1 MNTSYPTG
9 GNFGSDFSTSSKTN
23 PCPVCGRTKDKD
35 CRISR
40 DTKLVLCHQNFNH
53 TKTKQPDLWHFKGE
67 TSDARCGVYVFKEK
81 TEKPIR
87 PAQTRYWEYPARDG
101 SRLVR
106 VVRVDDGKG
115 NKKFS
120 QERWDKGKKQWL
132 PGLGKDE
139 DVNKVARAS
148 IPVYRY
154 AEVRKAIANGE
165 TIFAVE
171 GEPCADLLWKL
182 GLAATTNIGGGG
194 KFTLTDSLD
203 LQDAKVI
210 VIVPDRDKKGIEH
223 ADKLAEYFPGAMWLY
238 PFPESR
244 AWENLP
250 EKGGLDIFDWIE
262 HEKLSASQIRAAIGE
277 KKVFKAPPQTVAK
290 VVSHPRFEAP
300 SLSDL
305 APKIDELLE
314 ADLRKSQL
322 QIKISELAQ
331 TYRLTPAEVWKIYRT
346 REEELE
352 QESDQEDTAAEVARI
367 LASKATSINLVEI
380 LPTPLAEAMM
390 MLATTLNL
398 KPEGYTLALFTQVS
412 TLLKASTSTM
422 LYPQTNFR
430 VCPNYFGAL
439 VAESSQK
446 KSPVVRAIISDP
458 MEKLKIASEQE
469 FEKAKIAYE
478 EELRQWKADK
488 EPDKGPMPK
497 PPAQKIYHFTTAT
510 GEGIAAQVGRLPQ
523 QSLLWV
529 ADELAG
535 AFKSANQY
543 RGGKGSDE
551 ENLLEYWSGGGSAVL
566 RVAGLAVNVRNVGLS
581 IFGNIQPKVLA
592 TFLGEGN
599 DDNGKFARF
608 DFVQQPLAAT
618 ELFEDAPSVDLT
630 PMLTALYERLD
641 ALPPQKFELD
651 KAARKLFIAYYNQCE
666 RDRAANLKQGMRSM
680 LGKAPEKVG
689 KLATILHCIHSAFH
703 GAEIS
708 PVIPIEII
716 RAAIKFVKYT
726 TDQALSL
733 NLEICE
739 PTALAPS
746 LAKIISLA
754 ERKGGMVSAR
764 DVGKAFDSKHR
775 PNGQKIREW
784 FKELVDLKYGET
796 TSKGQNITFTLSPH
810 SPVSPL
816 ASNQDTERLQDIP
829 TNKLPY
835 PHLSP
840 VSEKSGD
847 KWGYT
852 GDNPI
857 PTSKPLPD
865 KVLEPTGDSG
875 DTKTPSA
882 ENSET
887 LMMSCTTEI
896 SPEDAQKLQDIALIW
911 WPQYY
916 PGQLQSLVTQMY
928 GWNAPGAKYDVAVIA
943 NWLEGQDE
951 LIRDRITELE
961 SHPKRR

>member
-53 TKTKQPDLWHFKGE
+53 TKTKQLDLWHFKGE

-139 DVNKVARAS
+139 DVNKVVRAS

-223 ADKLAEYFPGAMWLY
+223 ADKLAEYFPGAIWLY

-262 HEKLSASQIRAAIGE
+262 HEKLSASQIIAAIGE
-277 KKVFKAPPQTVAK
+277 KKVFKAPPQAVAK

-367 LASKATSINLVEI
+367 LASKSTSINLVEI

-390 MLATTLNL
+390 TLATTLNL

-478 EELRQWKADK
+478 EELRQWKANK

-497 PPAQKIYHFTTAT
+497 PPVQKIYHFTTAT

-551 ENLLEYWSGGGSAVL
+551 ENLLEYWSSGGSAVL
-566 RVAGLAVNVRNVGLS
+566 RAAGLAVNVRNVGLS

-784 FKELVDLKYGET
+784 FRELVDLKYGEV

-875 DTKTPSA
+875 DTKTPSS
-882 ENSET
+882 ENSQS
-887 LMMSCTTEI
+887 LMMSCTTSSAQPRSVPAKKGLRVRYVGSEHAEQYAGLELVVDSI
-896 SPEDAQKLQDIALIW
+896 NKYRQITCLKPDGRFTTWLKPEDLE
-911 WPQYY
+911 
-916 PGQLQSLVTQMY
+916 
-928 GWNAPGAKYDVAVIA
+928 AV
-943 NWLEGQDE
+943 D
-951 LIRDRITELE
+951 
-961 SHPKRR
+961 

>member
-53 TKTKQPDLWHFKGE
+53 TKTKQLDLWHFKGE

-223 ADKLAEYFPGAMWLY
+223 ADKLAEYFPGAIWLY

-262 HEKLSASQIRAAIGE
+262 HEKLSASQIIAAIGE
-277 KKVFKAPPQTVAK
+277 KKVFKAPPQAVAK

-367 LASKATSINLVEI
+367 LASKSTSINLVEI

-390 MLATTLNL
+390 TLATTLNL

-478 EELRQWKADK
+478 EELRQWKANK

-497 PPAQKIYHFTTAT
+497 PPVQKIYHFTTAT

-566 RVAGLAVNVRNVGLS
+566 RASGLAVNVRNVGLS

-784 FKELVDLKYGET
+784 FRELVDLKYGEV

-875 DTKTPSA
+875 DTKTPSS
-882 ENSET
+882 ENSQS
-887 LMMSCTTEI
+887 LMMSCTTSSAQPRSVPAKKGLRVRYVGSEHAEQYAGLELVVDSI
-896 SPEDAQKLQDIALIW
+896 NKYRQITCLKPDGRFTTWLKPEDLE
-911 WPQYY
+911 
-916 PGQLQSLVTQMY
+916 
-928 GWNAPGAKYDVAVIA
+928 AV
-943 NWLEGQDE
+943 D
-951 LIRDRITELE
+951 
-961 SHPKRR
+961 

>member
-1 MNTSYPTG
+1 MGWEAT
-9 GNFGSDFSTSSKTN
+9 SKT
-23 PCPVCGRTKDKD
+23 DKD
-35 CRISR
+35 GKIYY
-40 DTKLVLCHQNFNH
+40 
-53 TKTKQPDLWHFKGE
+53 
-67 TSDARCGVYVFKEK
+67 A
-81 TEKPIR
+81 PIQQKKAIR
-87 PAQTRYWEYPARDG
+87 LRQTRYWEYLTRDG
-101 SRLVR
+101 SPLVR
-106 VVRVDDGKG
+106 VVRFDDGEG
-115 NKKFS
+115 
-120 QERWDKGKKQWL
+120 GKPNWTQQSW
-132 PGLGKDE
+132 GKCKNSRQMGWIGGTE
-139 DVNKVARAS
+139 GVAREN

-154 AEVRKAIANGE
+154 AEVRKAIANNQL
-165 TIFAVE
+165 IFIVE
-171 GEPCADLLWKL
+171 GESCADVLWDL
-182 GLAATTNIGGGG
+182 GLAATCNIGGSG
-194 KFTLTDSLD
+194 KWRNTDTSD
-203 LQDAKVI
+203 LEGATV
-210 VIVPDRDKKGIEH
+210 VIVPDRDKPGVKH
-223 ADKLAEYFPGAMWLY
+223 AELLHREFSGAMWLY
-238 PFPESR
+238 PFPESK

-250 EKGGLDIFDWIE
+250 ESKGLDIADWVE
-262 HEKLSASQIRAAIGE
+262 HHKITGDEIKVAIGE
-277 KKVFKAPPQTVAK
+277 KKVFKAPPQTTAK

-300 SLSDL
+300 NFSNL
-305 APKIDELLE
+305 ATKIDELLE

-322 QIKISELAQ
+322 QIQISELAQ

-352 QESDQEDTAAEVARI
+352 QESDKEDTAAEVARI
-367 LASKATSINLVEI
+367 LGSKATSVNLLEI

-390 MLATTLNL
+390 RLATTLNL

-439 VAESSQK
+439 IAESSQK

-478 EELRQWKADK
+478 EELSQWKADK
-488 EPDKGPMPK
+488 EQDKGPMPK

-566 RVAGLAVNVRNVGLS
+566 RVSGLAVNVRKVGLS

-641 ALPPQKFELD
+641 ALPPQNFELD

-666 RDRAANLKQGMRSM
+666 RDRIANPKQGMRSM

-689 KLATILHCIHSAFH
+689 KLATILHCIHSAFY
-703 GAEIS
+703 GAEMS
-708 PVIPIEII
+708 PAIPVEII

-764 DVGKAFDSKHR
+764 DVGKAFNSKHR
-775 PNGQKIREW
+775 PNAQKIREW
-784 FKELVDLKYGET
+784 FKELDELKYGKT
-796 TSKGQNITFTLSPH
+796 TNKGQNICFTLCPQ

-816 ASNQDTERLQDIP
+816 TSNQDTERVKDVP
-829 TNKLPY
+829 TNKLPC

-840 VSEKSGD
+840 VYGKSGD
-847 KWGYT
+847 KWGHI
-852 GDNPI
+852 GDNPV
-857 PTSKPLPD
+857 PTFKSLSDNGLSPS
-865 KVLEPTGDSG
+865 GDTG
-875 DTKTPSA
+875 DTKTPSS
-882 ENSET
+882 ENSKP

-916 PGQLQSLVTQMY
+916 PGQLQSLISQMY
-928 GWNAPGAKYDVAVIA
+928 GWNAPGVKYDVAVIA

-951 LIRDRITELE
+951 LIRERIIELVNQKKASLDR
-961 SHPKRR
+961 

>member
-53 TKTKQPDLWHFKGE
+53 TKTKQLDLWHFKGE

-223 ADKLAEYFPGAMWLY
+223 ADKLAEYFPGAIWLY

-262 HEKLSASQIRAAIGE
+262 HEKLSASQIIAAIGE
-277 KKVFKAPPQTVAK
+277 KKVFKAPPQAVAK
-290 VVSHPRFEAP
+290 VVSHRRFEAP

-367 LASKATSINLVEI
+367 LASKSTSINLVEI

-390 MLATTLNL
+390 TLATTLNL

-478 EELRQWKADK
+478 EELRQWKANK

-497 PPAQKIYHFTTAT
+497 PPVQKIYHFTTAT

-551 ENLLEYWSGGGSAVL
+551 ENLLEYWSSGGSAVL
-566 RVAGLAVNVRNVGLS
+566 RAAGLAVNVRNVGLS

-784 FKELVDLKYGET
+784 FRELVDLKYGEV

-875 DTKTPSA
+875 DTKTPSS
-882 ENSET
+882 ENSQS
-887 LMMSCTTEI
+887 LMMSCTTSSAQPRSVPAKKGLRVRYVGSEHAEQYAGLELVVDSI
-896 SPEDAQKLQDIALIW
+896 NKYRQITCLKPDGRFTTWLKPEDLE
-911 WPQYY
+911 
-916 PGQLQSLVTQMY
+916 
-928 GWNAPGAKYDVAVIA
+928 AV
-943 NWLEGQDE
+943 D
-951 LIRDRITELE
+951 
-961 SHPKRR
+961 

>member
-1 MNTSYPTG
+1 M
-9 GNFGSDFSTSSKTN
+9 
-23 PCPVCGRTKDKD
+23 
-35 CRISR
+35 
-40 DTKLVLCHQNFNH
+40 
-53 TKTKQPDLWHFKGE
+53 WHFNGE
-67 TSDARCGVYVFKEK
+67 TSDARCGKYVLKEK
-81 TEKPIR
+81 AEKPIR

-101 SRLVR
+101 FPLVR
-106 VVRVDDGKG
+106 VRRIDNGKDD
-115 NKKFS
+115 KKDIK
-120 QERWDKGKKQWL
+120 QQHWDKDKNDWVTGW
-132 PGLGKDE
+132 GD
-139 DVNKVARAS
+139 VARAS

-154 AEVRKAIANGE
+154 AEVRKAIAKGE
-165 TIFAVE
+165 PIHIVE

-203 LQDAKVI
+203 LQGAKLI
-210 VIVPDRDKKGIEH
+210 IIVPDRDKKGIEH
-223 ADKLAEYFPGAMWLY
+223 AEKVAEHFPAAMWLY

-262 HEKLSASQIRAAIGE
+262 QEKLSASQVRAAIGE

-290 VVSHPRFEAP
+290 VVSHPRFEPP

-478 EELRQWKADK
+478 EELRQWKANK
-488 EPDKGPMPK
+488 EPDKGLMPK
-497 PPAQKIYHFTTAT
+497 PPVQKIYHFTTAT

-551 ENLLEYWSGGGSAVL
+551 ENLLEYWSSGGSAVL
-566 RVAGLAVNVRNVGLS
+566 RAAGLAVNVRNVGLS

-666 RDRAANLKQGMRSM
+666 RDRIVNPKQGMRSM

-703 GAEIS
+703 GAEIF
-708 PVIPIEII
+708 PVIPVEII

-784 FKELVDLKYGET
+784 FKELVELKYGEA

-857 PTSKPLPD
+857 PTSKPLSD

-875 DTKTPSA
+875 DTKTPSS
-882 ENSET
+882 ENSKS
-887 LMMSCTTEI
+887 LMMSCTTSSAQPRSVPAKKGLRVRYVGSEHAEQYAGLELVVDSI
-896 SPEDAQKLQDIALIW
+896 NKYRQITCLKPDGRFTTWLKPEDLE
-911 WPQYY
+911 
-916 PGQLQSLVTQMY
+916 
-928 GWNAPGAKYDVAVIA
+928 VI
-943 NWLEGQDE
+943 
-951 LIRDRITELE
+951 
-961 SHPKRR
+961 S

>member
-1 MNTSYPTG
+1 MYDNNNPMNGQFSSTAKYLSNKHLSEWCEGSAVNEAIARLSIESLTAKQFNERIRPKEPIKTG
-9 GNFGSDFSTSSKTN
+9 GWWCGGVNWRTGEFMGTWYGQGKPDKPHHPEGSDERKYLTGSGMEPDAIFL
-23 PCPVCGRTKDKD
+23 PMPDK
-35 CRISR
+35 
-40 DTKLVLCHQNFNH
+40 N
-53 TKTKQPDLWHFKGE
+53 
-67 TSDARCGVYVFKEK
+67 
-81 TEKPIR
+81 
-87 PAQTRYWEYPARDG
+87 YWAK
-101 SRLVR
+101 VHA
-106 VVRVDDGKG
+106 
-115 NKKFS
+115 
-120 QERWDKGKKQWL
+120 DK
-132 PGLGKDE
+132 
-139 DVNKVARAS
+139 S
-148 IPVYRY
+148 IPRHW
-154 AEVRKAIANGE
+154 AEGVKKGGAG
-165 TIFAVE
+165 
-171 GEPCADLLWKL
+171 LSL
-182 GLAATTNIGGGG
+182 GLAVLALTGVWNWG
-194 KFTLTDSLD
+194 KD
-203 LQDAKVI
+203 
-210 VIVPDRDKKGIEH
+210 G
-223 ADKLAEYFPGAMWLY
+223 KLAKFVGEWAQPGTTHY
-238 PFPESR
+238 I
-244 AWENLP
+244 
-250 EKGGLDIFDWIE
+250 DFDSDYAA
-262 HEKLSASQIRAAIGE
+262 KPSCRAAIIKFAQLLIEHGCTVHITCWDTKFKGLDDLIVGKGGDAFLQAVADAPTFAEWE
-277 KKVFKAPPQTVAK
+277 KSLGAGAK
-290 VVSHPRFEAP
+290 VLNHPKFEAP
-300 SLSDL
+300 NFSDL
-305 APKIDELLE
+305 AAKIDQLLE
-314 ADLRKSQL
+314 SDLRKSQL
-322 QIKISELAQ
+322 QIQISELAQ

-352 QESDQEDTAAEVARI
+352 QEFDQEDTAAEVARI

-390 MLATTLNL
+390 TLATTLNL

-551 ENLLEYWSGGGSAVL
+551 ENLLEYWSSGGSAVL
-566 RVAGLAVNVRNVGLS
+566 RAAGLAVNVRNVGLS

-666 RDRAANLKQGMRSM
+666 RDRISNPKQGMRSM

-689 KLATILHCIHSAFH
+689 KLATILHCIHSAFY
-703 GAEIS
+703 GAEMS
-708 PVIPIEII
+708 PVIPVEII

-739 PTALAPS
+739 STALAPS

-754 ERKGGMVSAR
+754 QRKGGMVSAR
-764 DVGKAFDSKHR
+764 DVGKAFNSKHR
-775 PNGQKIREW
+775 PNAQKIREW
-784 FKELVDLKYGET
+784 FKELVELKYGET
-796 TSKGQNITFTLSPH
+796 TDKGQNICFTLCPQ

-816 ASNQDTERLQDIP
+816 ASNQDTETVQDVP
-829 TNKLPY
+829 TNKLPC

-840 VSEKSGD
+840 IYGKSGD
-847 KWGYT
+847 KWGHT
-852 GDNPI
+852 GDNPV
-857 PTSKPLPD
+857 PTSKPLSD
-865 KVLEPTGDSG
+865 NDLSRNGDTG
-875 DTKTPSA
+875 DTKTPFS
-882 ENSET
+882 ENST
-887 LMMSCTTEI
+887 SLMMSCTTNSAQPKSVPAKKGLRVRYVGSEHAEQYAGLELVVDSI
-896 SPEDAQKLQDIALIW
+896 NKYRQITCLKPDGRFTTWLKPED
-911 WPQYY
+911 
-916 PGQLQSLVTQMY
+916 
-928 GWNAPGAKYDVAVIA
+928 
-943 NWLEGQDE
+943 LEA
-951 LIRDRITELE
+951 I
-961 SHPKRR
+961 S

>member
-1 MNTSYPTG
+1 MTTSYPTG

-40 DTKLVLCHQNFNH
+40 DGKLVLCHQNFNY
-53 TKTKQPDLWHFKGE
+53 TKTKQPDLWHFNGE
-67 TSDARCGVYVFKEK
+67 TSDARCGKYVLKEK
-81 TEKPIR
+81 AEKPIR

-101 SRLVR
+101 SPLVR
-106 VVRVDDGKG
+106 VRRIDNGKDD
-115 NKKFS
+115 KKDIK
-120 QERWDKGKKQWL
+120 QQHWDKDKNDWVMGW
-132 PGLGKDE
+132 GD
-139 DVNKVARAS
+139 VARAS

-154 AEVRKAIANGE
+154 AEVRKAIAKGE
-165 TIFAVE
+165 PIHIVE

-203 LQDAKVI
+203 LQGAKLI
-210 VIVPDRDKKGIEH
+210 IIVPDRDKKGIEY
-223 ADKLAEYFPGAMWLY
+223 AEKVAEHFPAAMWLY

-262 HEKLSASQIRAAIGE
+262 QEKLSASQVRAAIGE

-290 VVSHPRFEAP
+290 VVSHPRFEPP

-390 MLATTLNL
+390 RLATTLNL
-398 KPEGYTLALFTQVS
+398 KPEGYTLALFTQIS

-422 LYPQTNFR
+422 LYSQTNFR

-446 KSPVVRAIISDP
+446 KSPVVRAIIDDP
-458 MEKLKIASEQE
+458 MEKLKLASEQE

-478 EELRQWKADK
+478 EELSQWKADK

-566 RVAGLAVNVRNVGLS
+566 RAAGLAVNVRKVGLS

-641 ALPPQKFELD
+641 ALPPQNFELD

-666 RDRAANLKQGMRSM
+666 RDRIANLKQGMRSM

-708 PVIPIEII
+708 PVIPVEII

-784 FKELVDLKYGET
+784 FKELVELKYGEA

-857 PTSKPLPD
+857 PTSKPLSD

-875 DTKTPSA
+875 DTKTPSS
-882 ENSET
+882 ENSKS
-887 LMMSCTTEI
+887 LMMSCTTSSAQPRSVPAKKGLRVRYVGSEHAEQYAGLELVVDSI
-896 SPEDAQKLQDIALIW
+896 NKYRQITCLKPDGRFTTWLKPEDLE
-911 WPQYY
+911 
-916 PGQLQSLVTQMY
+916 
-928 GWNAPGAKYDVAVIA
+928 VI
-943 NWLEGQDE
+943 
-951 LIRDRITELE
+951 
-961 SHPKRR
+961 S

>member
-223 ADKLAEYFPGAMWLY
+223 ADKLAEYFPGAIWLY

-262 HEKLSASQIRAAIGE
+262 HEKLSASQIIAAIGE
-277 KKVFKAPPQTVAK
+277 KKVFKAPPQAVAK
-290 VVSHPRFEAP
+290 VVSHRRFEAP

-367 LASKATSINLVEI
+367 LASKSTSINLVEI

-390 MLATTLNL
+390 TLATTLNL

-478 EELRQWKADK
+478 EELRQWKANK

-497 PPAQKIYHFTTAT
+497 PPVQKIYHFTTAT

-551 ENLLEYWSGGGSAVL
+551 ENLLEYWSSGGSAVL
-566 RVAGLAVNVRNVGLS
+566 RAAGLAVNVRNVGLS

-784 FKELVDLKYGET
+784 FRELVDLKYGEV

-875 DTKTPSA
+875 DTKTPSS
-882 ENSET
+882 ENSQS
-887 LMMSCTTEI
+887 LMMSCTTSSAQPRSVPAKKGLRVRYVGSEHAEQYAGLELVVDSI
-896 SPEDAQKLQDIALIW
+896 NKYRQITCLKPDGRFTTWLKPEDLE
-911 WPQYY
+911 
-916 PGQLQSLVTQMY
+916 
-928 GWNAPGAKYDVAVIA
+928 AV
-943 NWLEGQDE
+943 D
-951 LIRDRITELE
+951 
-961 SHPKRR
+961 

>member
-1 MNTSYPTG
+1 MYDNNNPMNGQFSSTAKYLSNKHLSEWCEGSAVNEAIARLSIESLTAKQFNERIRPKEPIKTG
-9 GNFGSDFSTSSKTN
+9 GWWCGGVNWRTGEFMGTWYGQGKPDKPHHPKGSDERKYLTGSGMEPDAIFL
-23 PCPVCGRTKDKD
+23 PMPDKNYWA
-35 CRISR
+35 
-40 DTKLVLCHQNFNH
+40 KLH
-53 TKTKQPDLWHFKGE
+53 
-67 TSDARCGVYVFKEK
+67 A
-81 TEKPIR
+81 
-87 PAQTRYWEYPARDG
+87 
-101 SRLVR
+101 
-106 VVRVDDGKG
+106 
-115 NKKFS
+115 
-120 QERWDKGKKQWL
+120 DK
-132 PGLGKDE
+132 
-139 DVNKVARAS
+139 S
-148 IPVYRY
+148 IPRHW
-154 AEVRKAIANGE
+154 AEGVKKAGAG
-165 TIFAVE
+165 
-171 GEPCADLLWKL
+171 LSL
-182 GLAATTNIGGGG
+182 GLAVLALTGVWNWG
-194 KFTLTDSLD
+194 KD
-203 LQDAKVI
+203 
-210 VIVPDRDKKGIEH
+210 G
-223 ADKLAEYFPGAMWLY
+223 KLAKFVEEWAQPGTTHY
-238 PFPESR
+238 I
-244 AWENLP
+244 
-250 EKGGLDIFDWIE
+250 DFDSDYAT
-262 HEKLSASQIRAAIGE
+262 KPSCRAAIIKFAQLLIEHGCTVHITCWDTKFKGLDDLIVGKGGDAFLQAVADAPTFAEWE
-277 KKVFKAPPQTVAK
+277 KSLGTGAK
-290 VVSHPRFEAP
+290 VLNHPKFEAP
-300 SLSDL
+300 NFSDL
-305 APKIDELLE
+305 AAKIDQLLE
-314 ADLRKSQL
+314 SDLRKSQL
-322 QIKISELAQ
+322 QIQISELAQ

-367 LASKATSINLVEI
+367 LASKATSVNLLEI

-390 MLATTLNL
+390 RLATTLNL

-439 VAESSQK
+439 IAESSQK

-478 EELRQWKADK
+478 EELSQWKADK
-488 EPDKGPMPK
+488 EQDKGPMPK

-566 RVAGLAVNVRNVGLS
+566 RVTGLAVNVRNVGLS

-666 RDRAANLKQGMRSM
+666 RDRIANPKQGMRSM

-708 PVIPIEII
+708 PAIPVEII

-764 DVGKAFDSKHR
+764 DVGKAFNSKHR
-775 PNGQKIREW
+775 PNAQKIREW
-784 FKELVDLKYGET
+784 FKELVELKYGDT
-796 TSKGQNITFTLSPH
+796 TDKGQNICFTLCPQ

-816 ASNQDTERLQDIP
+816 ASNQDTETVQDVP
-829 TNKLPY
+829 TNKLPC

-840 VSEKSGD
+840 VYGKSGD
-847 KWGYT
+847 KWGHT
-852 GDNPI
+852 GDNPV
-857 PTSKPLPD
+857 PTLKSLSSNGSSPN
-865 KVLEPTGDSG
+865 GDTG
-875 DTKTPSA
+875 DTKIPSS
-882 ENSET
+882 ENSKS

-896 SPEDAQKLQDIALIW
+896 SPEDAEKLQDIALIW

-916 PGQLQSLVTQMY
+916 PGQLQSLVSQMY
-928 GWNAPGAKYDVAVIA
+928 GWNAPGTKYDVAVIA
-943 NWLEGQDE
+943 SWLEGQDE
-951 LIRDRITELE
+951 LIRERITELVHQKKA
-961 SHPKRR
+961 SLDG

>member
-1 MNTSYPTG
+1 MNNNSANGQNTSRGLLRVSKASPCLHCGKPDWCYSIGELSVCNRDQPPAPG
-9 GNFGSDFSTSSKTN
+9 WEATSKA
-23 PCPVCGRTKDKD
+23 DKD
-35 CRISR
+35 GKIYY
-40 DTKLVLCHQNFNH
+40 
-53 TKTKQPDLWHFKGE
+53 
-67 TSDARCGVYVFKEK
+67 A
-81 TEKPIR
+81 PIR
-87 PAQTRYWEYPARDG
+87 EKKAIRPRQTRYWEYFARDG
-101 SRLVR
+101 SPLVR
-106 VVRVDDGKG
+106 VVRFDDGEG
-115 NKKFS
+115 
-120 QERWDKGKKQWL
+120 GKPKWTQQSWGKCKRTRQMGWIG
-132 PGLGKDE
+132 GLEGIARE
-139 DVNKVARAS
+139 D
-148 IPVYRY
+148 IPIYRY
-154 AEVRKAIANGE
+154 AEIQQAIANNQL
-165 TIFAVE
+165 IYLVE
-171 GEPCADLLWKL
+171 GEACADIFWKL
-182 GLAATTNIGGGG
+182 GLAATCNIGGSG
-194 KFTLTDSLD
+194 KWRNTDTSD
-203 LQDAKVI
+203 LEGATV
-210 VIVPDRDKKGIEH
+210 VIVPDRDQPGVKH
-223 ADKLAEYFPGAMWLY
+223 AELLHQEFPGALWLY
-238 PFPESR
+238 PFPQSK

-250 EKGGLDIFDWIE
+250 ESKGLDIADWVE
-262 HEKLSASQIRAAIGE
+262 HHKITAEDIKAAIGE
-277 KKVFKAPPQTVAK
+277 KKTFEVPPQAQK
-290 VVSHPRFEAP
+290 VVTHPKFEVP
-300 SLSDL
+300 NLSDL
-305 APKIDELLE
+305 AAKIDELLDS
-314 ADLRKSQL
+314 DLRKSQL

-331 TYRLTPAEVWKIYRT
+331 ICRLTPAEVWKIYRT

-478 EELRQWKADK
+478 EELRHWKADK

-551 ENLLEYWSGGGSAVL
+551 ENLLEYWSSGGSAVL
-566 RVAGLAVNVRNVGLS
+566 RAAGLAVNVRNVGLS

-784 FKELVDLKYGET
+784 FRELVDLKYGEV
-796 TSKGQNITFTLSPH
+796 TSKGQNIIFTLSPH

-865 KVLEPTGDSG
+865 KILEPTGDSG
-875 DTKTPSA
+875 DTKTPSS
-882 ENSET
+882 ENSKS
-887 LMMSCTTEI
+887 LMMSCTTNLAQSRSVPAKKGLRVRYVGSQHAEQYAGLELVVDSI
-896 SPEDAQKLQDIALIW
+896 NKYRQITCLKPDGRFTTWLKPEDLE
-911 WPQYY
+911 
-916 PGQLQSLVTQMY
+916 
-928 GWNAPGAKYDVAVIA
+928 AV
-943 NWLEGQDE
+943 D
-951 LIRDRITELE
+951 
-961 SHPKRR
+961 

>member
-223 ADKLAEYFPGAMWLY
+223 ADKLAEYFPGAIWLY

-262 HEKLSASQIRAAIGE
+262 HEKLSASQIIAAIGE
-277 KKVFKAPPQTVAK
+277 KKVFKAPPQAVAK

-367 LASKATSINLVEI
+367 LASKSTSINLVEI

-390 MLATTLNL
+390 TLATTLNL

-478 EELRQWKADK
+478 EELRQWKANK

-497 PPAQKIYHFTTAT
+497 PPVQKIYHFTTAT

-551 ENLLEYWSGGGSAVL
+551 ENLLEYWSSGGSAVL
-566 RVAGLAVNVRNVGLS
+566 RAAGLAVNVRNVGLS

-784 FKELVDLKYGET
+784 FRELVDLKYGEV

-875 DTKTPSA
+875 DTKTPSS
-882 ENSET
+882 ENSQS
-887 LMMSCTTEI
+887 LMMSCTTSSAQPRSVPAKKGLRVRYVGSEHAEQYAGLELVVDSI
-896 SPEDAQKLQDIALIW
+896 NKYRQITCLKPDGRFTTWLKPEDLE
-911 WPQYY
+911 
-916 PGQLQSLVTQMY
+916 
-928 GWNAPGAKYDVAVIA
+928 AV
-943 NWLEGQDE
+943 D
-951 LIRDRITELE
+951 
-961 SHPKRR
+961 